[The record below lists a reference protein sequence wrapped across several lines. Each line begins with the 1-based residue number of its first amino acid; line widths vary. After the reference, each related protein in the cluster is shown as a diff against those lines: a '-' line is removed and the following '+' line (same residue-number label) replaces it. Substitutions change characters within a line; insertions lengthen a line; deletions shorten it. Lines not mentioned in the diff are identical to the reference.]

1 VDDKVNKVDTWV
13 GWAMGDW
20 RAELNYVYARSTIA
34 DDQHKSLYRNNNK
47 PYSTEYN
54 AKLAYKWDK
63 NWSPYFEVGNV
74 GVKST
79 DERQTRLRVGVAY
92 SF

>member
-1 VDDKVNKVDTWV
+1 
-13 GWAMGDW
+13 M
-20 RAELNYVYARSTIA
+20 
-34 DDQHKSLYRNNNK
+34 
-47 PYSTEYN
+47 
-54 AKLAYKWDK
+54 AYKWDK
-63 NWSPYFEVGNV
+63 NWAPYFEVGNV

>member
-1 VDDKVNKVDTWV
+1 
-13 GWAMGDW
+13 
-20 RAELNYVYARSTIA
+20 LQYVYARSTVA
-34 DDQHKSLYRNNNK
+34 DDQHHGTYRHNNK
-47 PYSTEYN
+47 PLSAAYT
-54 AKLAYKWDK
+54 AKLAHKTDK
-63 NWSPYFEVGNV
+63 NWSPYSEVGTV